1 MDFLL
6 KSASSIF
13 YIAEII
19 IGFGILV
26 TVHEFG
32 HFLLAKA
39 SGMRVDEFAIGF
51 GKALIQFTRGETIY
65 SLRLIP
71 LGGFNRIYGM
81 EIDEESAD
89 EEDLS
94 EKERSRAFNLQP
106 LYKRAAVIMAGSLMN
121 IIFAVILIFILR
133 MGWGVQMHQVA
144 SVNPGGP
151 AYTAGVQEGD
161 IITSIQGNRVG
172 GMEIQKLVQQAS
184 KTQGGVKLTVIRQ
197 GEEKAFTLNPM
208 GLRDLDAR
216 YSNLGFIYYTNG
228 LIEEVDEKSTADS
241 LGLLP
246 GDNVRVVDGKLV
258 ERYVTVDGEYY
269 LALDI
274 RRFSNDM
281 TLALPREEVR
291 RYMINYTG
299 LGFRYDSDW
308 KVISVKKYSPL
319 TLTSTQA
326 QLEGVKVGDIVHKIT
341 RTLDNEEEVI
351 ETVEDYVFGVDD
363 PFVQAAGDGPFEVTF
378 LRDGDEI
385 TRQFNIGK
393 DHRLLGISMQP
404 RAHNVVYEIDEDG
417 LAYKAGLRQGDEIIA
432 VGSLPTADGNTVVQR
447 LSYIYQSL
455 DTDDLSRLLYDPQGL
470 ANVSRE
476 EWELGP
482 IEEIIPPGLLGDARE
497 ESLIEGEYLEPS
509 YTPYF
514 MNIYSKVTLKV
525 RRGNET
531 LDVILDLTVDEDLG
545 VIRSI
550 GFFFAADPRKVGFFE
565 ALGSGFVE
573 TAYWIDNIFYTLNL
587 LFTGGAE
594 LKELSG
600 PVGIFTIGY
609 IFAESG
615 IQSLLTLLVIITINL
630 AIINMLPFPALDGG
644 RMVFLILEMFARR
657 PIVSI
662 KAENIIHIAG
672 FFLLLLLIIYVTFF
686 DIGRLITG
694 FA

>member
-1 MDFLL
+1 LDFLL
-6 KSASSIF
+6 KSARSVF
-13 YIAEII
+13 YIVEII
-19 IGFGILV
+19 FGFGILV

-39 SGMRVDEFAIGF
+39 SGMRVDEFAVGF
-51 GKALIQFTRGETIY
+51 GKALVKFTRGETIY

-94 EKERSRAFNLQP
+94 EEERRRAFNFQP

-151 AYTAGVQEGD
+151 AYTAGIQEGD
-161 IITSIQGNRVG
+161 IISSIQGNRVG
-172 GMEIQKLVQQAS
+172 GMDIQKLVQQAS

-208 GLRDLDAR
+208 GLRDLDAK

-228 LIEEVDEKSTADS
+228 LVERIDEKSTADS

-246 GDNVRVVDGKLV
+246 GDYVRIADGKLV
-258 ERYVTVDGEYY
+258 ERYVKVDGEYY

-291 RYMINYTG
+291 RAMINYTG
-299 LGFRYDSDW
+299 LGFRYNSDW

-326 QLEGVKVGDIVHKIT
+326 QLEGVKPGDIVLKINQ
-341 RTLDNEEEVI
+341 TLDKGEVKS
-351 ETVEDYVFGVDD
+351 ETVENFVFGVDD
-363 PFVQAAGDGPFEVTF
+363 PFVQAAGDGPFTVTF
-378 LRDGDEI
+378 LRDGNEI
-385 TRQFNIGK
+385 TRQFDIGK

-404 RAHNVVYEIDEDG
+404 RAHNEVYEIDEDG
-417 LAYKAGLRQGDEIIA
+417 SAYKAGLRQGDEIIA
-432 VGSLPTADGNTVVQR
+432 VGSLPSVDGNTVAQR
-447 LSYIYQSL
+447 LSYVYDAL
-455 DTDDLSRLLYDPQGL
+455 GTDKSYRLLYDPHGL

-476 EWELGP
+476 EWEIGP
-482 IEEIIPPGLLGDARE
+482 IEDIIPPGLLKDAGE
-497 ESLIEGEYLEPS
+497 ETMVEGEYVEPS
-509 YTPYF
+509 YAPYF

-525 RRGNET
+525 RRGDET
-531 LDVILDLTVDEDLG
+531 LDVILDLKTDEELG
-545 VIRSI
+545 VMQNL
-550 GFFFAADPRKVGFFE
+550 GFFFATDPRKVGFFE
-565 ALGSGFVE
+565 ALESGFVE
-573 TAYWIDNIFYTLNL
+573 TAYWIDNIFYSIKL
-587 LFTGGAE
+587 LITGGAK

>member
-6 KSASSIF
+6 KSASSVF
-13 YIAEII
+13 YIVEII

-39 SGMRVDEFAIGF
+39 SGMRVDEFAVGF
-51 GKALIQFTRGETIY
+51 GKALVKFTRGETIY
-65 SLRLIP
+65 TLRMIP

-94 EKERSRAFNLQP
+94 KEERRRAFNFQP

-151 AYTAGVQEGD
+151 AYTAGIQEGD
-161 IITSIQGNRVG
+161 IISSIQGNRVG
-172 GMEIQKLVQQAS
+172 GMNIQQLVQQAS

-228 LIEEVDEKSTADS
+228 LVERVDKGSTADN

-246 GDNVRVVDGKLV
+246 VDYVRVIDGKLV
-258 ERYVTVDGEYY
+258 ERYVKVEGEYY

-281 TLALPREEVR
+281 TLALPREDVQR
-291 RYMINYTG
+291 RMINYTG
-299 LGFRYDSDW
+299 LGFAYNSDW
-308 KVISVKKYSPL
+308 KVTLVEQYSSL
-319 TLTSTQA
+319 TMTSTQA
-326 QLEGVKVGDIVHKIT
+326 QLRGVKDGDIVYSINGTPIK
-341 RTLDNEEEVI
+341 EEVDGI
-351 ETVEDYVFGVDD
+351 PVENYVFGIDD
-363 PFVQAAGDGPFEVTF
+363 PFVPATDKVSFEVTF
-378 LRDGDEI
+378 LRDGAEV
-385 TRQFNIGK
+385 TKQFNIGK
-393 DHRLLGISMQP
+393 DHRLMGIRMQP
-404 RAHNVVYEIDEDG
+404 RAHNEVYDIDEDG
-417 LAYKAGLRQGDEIIA
+417 AAYKAGLREGDEILA
-432 VGSLPTADGNTVVQR
+432 VGSTPSLDGNIVLQR
-447 LSYIYQSL
+447 LSYVYYAL
-455 DTDDLSRLLYDPQGL
+455 GTDKSFRLLYDPQGL

-482 IEEIIPPGLLGDARE
+482 IEDIIPPGLLGDVGGKI
-497 ESLIEGEYLEPS
+497 LVEGEYVESS

-525 RRGNET
+525 QRGDET
-531 LDVILDLTVDEDLG
+531 LDVILDLKVDEDLG
-545 VIRSI
+545 VLQSL
-550 GFFFAADPRKVGFFE
+550 GFYIAADPRKVGFFE
-565 ALGSGFVE
+565 ALESGFVE
-573 TAYWIDNIFYTLNL
+573 TAYWIDNIFYSLKL
-587 LFTGGAE
+587 LITGGAKV
-594 LKELSG
+594 KELSG
-600 PVGIFTIGY
+600 PIGIFTIGY

-615 IQSLLTLLVIITINL
+615 IQSLLNLLVIITINL

-672 FFLLLLLIIYVTFF
+672 FFLLLLLIIYITFF